1 MLLSASTSLYR
12 WAIYAL
18 ESGNAHD
25 FFAVGLIVHTRR
37 ATLMDSLLLGD
48 LCRRLATLMDSPLM
62 FLFFTAGRFVHT
74 FTACAT
80 HTVRR
85 TPFPGLFVHTF
96 TACATHTVRRTPFR
110 SFASQ
115 VEP

>member
-48 LCRRLATLMDSPLM
+48 LCRRLATLMDSLLM
-62 FLFFTAGRFVHT
+62 GFFTA
-74 FTACAT
+74 
-80 HTVRR
+80 
-85 TPFPGLFVHTF
+85 GLFVHTF